1 MTYIPNPE
9 NKPHINHKNGI
20 RDDNRIENLEW
31 CTNSENHHHR
41 IHVLKTWMTAE
52 QYKKYWE
59 MSRIRI
65 SKRIWAFDDEWNL
78 IREFSSIKCAAKEMH
93 LWPYS
98 ISLAYRWKQE
108 KAGGF
113 IWKLI
118 NN

>member
-1 MTYIPNPE
+1 MLEILNIINIIHSSKEFWKNIWLRSRCIVSLPGLHDAPIFYCWFMKDIPGYVGRYAVTE
-9 NKPHINHKNGI
+9 DG
-20 RDDNRIENLEW
+20 
-31 CTNSENHHHR
+31 
-41 IHVLKTWMTAE
+41 
-52 QYKKYWE
+52 
-59 MSRIRI
+59 
-65 SKRIWAFDDEWNL
+65 EWNL